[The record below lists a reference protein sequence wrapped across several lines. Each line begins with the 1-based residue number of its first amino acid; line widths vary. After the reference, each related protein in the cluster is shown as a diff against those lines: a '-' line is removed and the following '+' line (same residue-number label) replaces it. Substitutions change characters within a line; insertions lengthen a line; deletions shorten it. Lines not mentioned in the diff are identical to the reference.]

1 MIEWSEIQQFIVT
14 LLAFVAI
21 FMAIYKFF
29 EAIKKIKKPSDDLRR
44 TVEEH
49 SKWLEEDKKRM
60 DHIEEGQKILLS
72 CTLAQIDHSITGNSI
87 ENLKKAKQKVT
98 DYLVNKE
105 E

>member
-1 MIEWSEIQQFIVT
+1 
-14 LLAFVAI
+14 
-21 FMAIYKFF
+21 MAIYKFS

-49 SKWLEEDKKRM
+49 SEWLEEDEKRM

-72 CTLAQIDHSITGNSI
+72 CTLAQIDHAITGNSV
-87 ENLKKAKQKVT
+87 ENLKKAKQKIT